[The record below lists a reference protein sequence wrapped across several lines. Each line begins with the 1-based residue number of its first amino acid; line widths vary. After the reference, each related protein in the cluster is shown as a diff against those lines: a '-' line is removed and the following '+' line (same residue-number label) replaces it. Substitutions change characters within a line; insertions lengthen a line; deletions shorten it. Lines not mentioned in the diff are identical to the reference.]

1 MLSLFSP
8 RCGSLWTP
16 PRTVYAN
23 NETQYYRLR
32 GSDTQNIRL
41 EGEHQGYPMNSDATS
56 HQSPRHHMSRDDD
69 TTSQS
74 GTICARNHNKK
85 TWASSNKTQSITYNY
100 YYYTHT
106 YTANFLSCLVS
117 YSILLFILLKFCV
130 FSSGAHMQPSRIFWG
145 KLKYILVP
153 RVGKQMALVV

>member
-1 MLSLFSP
+1 MFSLFSP
-8 RCGSLWTP
+8 RCGSLRTA

-23 NETQYYRLR
+23 NETQYHRLR

-74 GTICARNHNKK
+74 GTICARIHNKK
-85 TWASSNKTQSITYNY
+85 HGLVVTKHNQSHTTTTT
-100 YYYTHT
+100 THT
-106 YTANFLSCLVS
+106 RTQPT
-117 YSILLFILLKFCV
+117 FCH
-130 FSSGAHMQPSRIFWG
+130 A
-145 KLKYILVP
+145 
-153 RVGKQMALVV
+153 